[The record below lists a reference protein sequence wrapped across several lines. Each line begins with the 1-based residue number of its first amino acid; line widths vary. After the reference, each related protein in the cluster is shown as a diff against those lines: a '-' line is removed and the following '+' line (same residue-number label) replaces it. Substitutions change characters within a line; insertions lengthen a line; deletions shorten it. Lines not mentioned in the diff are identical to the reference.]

1 MTGKELHLF
10 FVPLCRHTNG
20 LFISCNLCPV
30 RLPHGAAG
38 LKPNIMLYN
47 ITWQHYCLYVAIALA
62 LWYSVFFWIYYG
74 SKAGNLFKKGNGKH
88 LPDCDLPD
96 PDETDEDLL
105 GKPVEEY
112 GVSTAESQDIS
123 FNTKTAGARKTDA
136 ERHEDNLRGALP
148 DLMEELKLVLQTVQ
162 SEQGSKE
169 DFLALLEFTLPKYP
183 GITSRS
189 KFEAIAE
196 WINNNSPFELTQE
209 ELSRLWD

>member
-1 MTGKELHLF
+1 MLLSR
-10 FVPLCRHTNG
+10 LTNR
-20 LFISCNLCPV
+20 LSISCNLCSV

-38 LKPNIMLYN
+38 LKQNIMLYN

-62 LWYSVFFWIYYG
+62 LWYGVFFWIYYG
-74 SKAGNLFKKGNGKH
+74 GKAQNLFKKRDGK
-88 LPDCDLPD
+88 LFPGGDILD

-112 GVSTAESQDIS
+112 GVSTAEGQDIS
-123 FNTKTAGARKTDA
+123 FSAKTAGAGKTDA
-136 ERHEDNLRGALP
+136 ARHEDNMRGALP
-148 DLMEELKLVLQTVQ
+148 DLMEELKLVIQTVQ

-189 KFEAIAE
+189 ELAAIGE
-196 WINNNSPFELTQE
+196 WINNNSSFELTRE
-209 ELSRLWD
+209 DLSRLWD